1 MSGSIVCYGKGYVW
15 FGQVLPKKVRTSNW
29 SVWPRLWGSNRPFK
43 RQKGMV
49 GVNTQA
55 GSGKRK
61 VRSVLAMPK
70 VGRGRFRDNTLILR
84 HF

>member
-1 MSGSIVCYGKGYVW
+1 
-15 FGQVLPKKVRTSNW
+15 
-29 SVWPRLWGSNRPFK
+29 
-43 RQKGMV
+43 MV
-49 GVNTQA
+49 GVNTQG